1 MICQETNINIVYI
14 NIFIAVRIKNESTEF
29 HESLNWETKKIVV
42 LEIRKKQHCVSEIS

>member
-29 HESLNWETKKIVV
+29 HESLN
-42 LEIRKKQHCVSEIS
+42 